1 MQIKFD
7 FSSKKGVLVVK
18 FAFATAILKIETLR
32 MRRHFACVPAGPGRI
47 VVNNATVL
55 PVCLWKEDNSDYR
68 LFGNFYLQAL
78 LSSCQGADIL
88 FLQASQYCHSVNR
101 NHCSRNYFL
110 CFKSVGRENVSQ
122 IFHRKLWN
130 FEKANAWRSD
140 FRRSWLQ
147 STKTW
152 CFSKPNWPFLPV
164 PEEKISDCFCV
175 ELVQFRITN
184 RLHKGLITL
193 IA

>member
-130 FEKANAWRSD
+130 FEKAKDLIFADRGFTIHENVMFQQAQLAIPACTRGKD
-140 FRRSWLQ
+140 QWLLLCWAG
-147 STKTW
+147 S
-152 CFSKPNWPFLPV
+152 
-164 PEEKISDCFCV
+164 
-175 ELVQFRITN
+175 VQDNKSIE
-184 RLHKGLITL
+184 
-193 IA
+193 

>member
-184 RLHKGLITL
+184 RLNKGLITL

>member
-101 NHCSRNYFL
+101 NHCSRNCFL
-110 CFKSVGRENVSQ
+110 CFKSVGKENVSQ

-130 FEKANAWRSD
+130 FEKAYSWRSD
-140 FRRSWLQ
+140 FRRSWLLNPRKRDVSASPTGHSCLYQ
-147 STKTW
+147 RKRSVLLCW
-152 CFSKPNWPFLPV
+152 AGS
-164 PEEKISDCFCV
+164 
-175 ELVQFRITN
+175 VQDNKSIE
-184 RLHKGLITL
+184 
-193 IA
+193 

>member
-32 MRRHFACVPAGPGRI
+32 MRRHFTCVPAGPGRI

-184 RLHKGLITL
+184 RLNKGLITL

>member
-18 FAFATAILKIETLR
+18 FAFATAISKIETLR

-55 PVCLWKEDNSDYR
+55 PVCLWQEDNSDYR
-68 LFGNFYLQAL
+68 LFGNLQAL
-78 LSSCQGADIL
+78 LSSYQGADIL

-101 NHCSRNYFL
+101 NHCSRNCFL
-110 CFKSVGRENVSQ
+110 CFKSMGRENVSQ

-130 FEKANAWRSD
+130 FEKAYSWRSD
-140 FRRSWLQ
+140 FRRSWLLNPRKRDVSASPTGHSCLYQ
-147 STKTW
+147 RKRSVTASVLSW
-152 CFSKPNWPFLPV
+152 FS
-164 PEEKISDCFCV
+164 S
-175 ELVQFRITN
+175 
-184 RLHKGLITL
+184 G
-193 IA
+193 